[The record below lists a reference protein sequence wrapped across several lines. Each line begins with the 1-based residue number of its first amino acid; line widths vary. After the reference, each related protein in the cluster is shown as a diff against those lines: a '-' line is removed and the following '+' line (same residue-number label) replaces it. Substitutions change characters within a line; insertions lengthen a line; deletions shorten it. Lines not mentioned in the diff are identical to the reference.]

1 MYVFLYETNSNL
13 MKSFYM
19 HKLALEMNGQTLYAI
34 LTLSLIAVDRD
45 KVLYIDASASY
56 DTAKNG
62 FSYVWG
68 I

>member
-1 MYVFLYETNSNL
+1 